1 MSFAEP
7 LFLPQEVVMLLLK
20 NQAKVDMI
28 NAEGNS
34 PRDLARTSEIKNL
47 IEGMRYTTFID
58 LEQNVFR
65 ELSEMNTYTCLQ
77 LRILILFMLKGGTYG

>member
-47 IEGMRYTTFID
+47 IEGMRYTIFID

>member
-1 MSFAEP
+1 MSVSEP
-7 LFLPQEVVMLLLK
+7 LFLPQEVVTLLLK

-58 LEQNVFR
+58 LEQTVYR
-65 ELSEMNTYTCLQ
+65 ELSEINTYTYLQ
-77 LRILILFMLKGGTYG
+77 LHILILFMLRGGTYG